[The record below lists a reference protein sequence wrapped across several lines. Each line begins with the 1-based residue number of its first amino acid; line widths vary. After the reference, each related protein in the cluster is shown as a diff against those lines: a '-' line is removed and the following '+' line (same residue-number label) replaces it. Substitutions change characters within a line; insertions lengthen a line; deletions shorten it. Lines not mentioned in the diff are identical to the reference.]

1 MLESESSAC
10 WLVAVYPFPAVRVP
24 VAEVL
29 KSPVQLAL
37 KNPQQVVAE
46 VELKMTQLASKSM

>member
-1 MLESESSAC
+1 
-10 WLVAVYPFPAVRVP
+10 

-29 KSPVQLAL
+29 KNPVQLAL

-46 VELKMTQLASKSM
+46 AQQNTTQLASKSM